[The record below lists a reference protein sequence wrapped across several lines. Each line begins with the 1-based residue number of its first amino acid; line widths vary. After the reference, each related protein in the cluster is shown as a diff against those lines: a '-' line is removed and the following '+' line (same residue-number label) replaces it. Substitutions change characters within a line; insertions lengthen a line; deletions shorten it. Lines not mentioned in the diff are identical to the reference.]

1 MATRFRREGQGGG
14 GKRRGVGIVLLVVL
28 LGMVF
33 GGFIGELVGAAFPGG
48 WIQMLLTKGPQVGL
62 TSPATVDL
70 KFLTF
75 TLGLAIKVNLAA
87 LLGVI
92 AAAVIVR
99 KM

>member
-1 MATRFRREGQGGG
+1 
-14 GKRRGVGIVLLVVL
+14 VGIVLLIVL

-33 GGFIGELVGAAFPGG
+33 GSLIGELVSATFPGG
-48 WIQMLLTKGPQVGL
+48 WLQAFLTRGPQVGL
-62 TSPATVDL
+62 TSPLTFDL

-99 KM
+99 KI